1 MHGACIYDYIE
12 ISYEGFSW
20 KYCGDGSNIQK
31 PFISSGSTMTI
42 KFHSD
47 SDVSG
52 TGFFATWEEIN
63 CKPFS
68 KRSDIHKALDLIYI
82 KSSST
87 N

>member
-52 TGFFATWEEIN
+52 TGFFAKWEEIN
-63 CKPFS
+63 CKPF
-68 KRSDIHKALDLIYI
+68 AF
-82 KSSST
+82 
-87 N
+87 